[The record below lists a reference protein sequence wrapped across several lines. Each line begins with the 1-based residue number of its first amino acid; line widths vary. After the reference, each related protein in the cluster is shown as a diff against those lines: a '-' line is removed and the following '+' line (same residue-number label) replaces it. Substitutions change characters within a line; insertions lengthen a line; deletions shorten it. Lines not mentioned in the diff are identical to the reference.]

1 MERPRRHTVGRFQR
15 RQLAIQTGR
24 YYCAESKLKPDT
36 YAGTGFIILLNT
48 YHFSEQVN
56 VDILSVAI
64 LAFVVL
70 ETLNVLLLYFAPES
84 KKGNGVGVFRAFK
97 KSKDDPEIH
106 TFVVYL
112 VDWIAGSKLI
122 FISLLLV
129 IAFVGNSA
137 TKILSI
143 VALIPSIL
151 TFYWR
156 LFPAIKKLDSEN
168 QMDPKGYSRTL
179 AIMIAGFIGAFAV
192 VLIIHFVR

>member
-1 MERPRRHTVGRFQR
+1 
-15 RQLAIQTGR
+15 
-24 YYCAESKLKPDT
+24 
-36 YAGTGFIILLNT
+36 
-48 YHFSEQVN
+48 

-97 KSKDDPEIH
+97 MSKDDPEFH

-112 VDWIAGSKLI
+112 VNWIAGSKLI
-122 FISLLLV
+122 FISLLIV

-137 TKILSI
+137 TKTLSI
-143 VALIPSIL
+143 VALILSIL

-156 LFPAIKKLDSEN
+156 LFPAIKKLDNEN
-168 QMDPKGYSRTL
+168 QIDPKGYSRTL
-179 AIMIAGFIGAFAV
+179 AKMIAGFIGTFGI
-192 VLIIHFVR
+192 VLIIYFVGY